1 MINNFF
7 KTTFRIFMRN
17 KGYSF
22 LNIFGLS
29 IGMAISIVGLL
40 YVFNELSYDKYHE
53 KADRVHRIAVEA
65 LSGSTEIYQTY
76 TAARYT
82 QALYDDFPEIDKI
95 TRIANWDFEF
105 EYQDKKFIEKKV
117 FMVDSTFFDIFTFPL
132 VKGQTSTL
140 LNEPNTAVVTE
151 SIAKKYFGNQDPIN
165 QIITSDSTN
174 YRVIAVV
181 EDVPKNS
188 HFHFD
193 IAVSLIS
200 FDGFYNRTGWFAN
213 NFRQYILLHKNVDFK
228 KVEAKFPAFVDK
240 YLYGGKYAE
249 RSSGGN
255 KWELYLQPLKS
266 IHLNSD
272 LRGEFE
278 ANGRKEYVNVFLIV
292 SIFILVIACINFIN
306 LSTAKASKRAKEV
319 GIRKV
324 VGSSKFDLIRQ
335 FIGESLTTSFIA
347 LVLSLIFVE
356 VILIS
361 LPSFIGIELQM
372 PYFESFFTI
381 PGLIILGILVG
392 IISGI
397 YPALV
402 LSAFRP
408 IVVLKGALS
417 QGSKSSWLRNALVIF
432 QFMISVILI
441 IGTFVISNQLNL
453 LQNENLGFEKEKV
466 IVIKNTSTLGNSIQV
481 VKNEISSL
489 PFVQNV
495 SFSSKLPGIPL
506 SNWGCKAEGREGGFT
521 LNVLNSD
528 EDLDDVLKLELS
540 KGRYFS
546 KEFGTDTFAI
556 IINEEAEK
564 LIGFDDILGVRIN
577 FWGEQHY
584 HIIGVVKNL
593 HYESKHQK
601 IHPMGILNI
610 NNTNRN
616 SGYITVRVTS
626 GDKTKMIADLTR
638 IWDRYSPSVAIDY
651 DFLDRQY
658 DSLYDNEMQT
668 KKLFLAFS
676 FLAIFIACLGLL
688 GLASYMAQQKT
699 KEIGIRKTFGASAIN
714 ITYLLSR
721 NFTKWVVVANII
733 AWPIAWYF
741 FNNWLN
747 SFTERSGLAWWYFAL
762 AAVVS
767 IFIALITVGYQTIKA
782 SKSNPIDSLR
792 YE

>member
-40 YVFNELSYDKYHE
+40 YVFNELSYDKYH
-53 KADRVHRIAVEA
+53 KNADRVHRIAVEA

-117 FMVDSTFFDIFTFPL
+117 FMVDSTFFDIFTFP
-132 VKGQTSTL
+132 VIKGQISTL

-151 SIAKKYFGNQDPIN
+151 STAKRYFGNQDPIN

-174 YRVIAVV
+174 YKVISVV

-193 IAVSLIS
+193 IALALIS

-213 NFRQYILLHKNVDFK
+213 NFKQYILLHKNVDYK

-240 YLYGGKYAE
+240 NLYGGKYAE

-324 VGSSKFDLIRQ
+324 VGSNKFDLMRQ
-335 FIGESLTTSFIA
+335 FLGESLTTSFVA
-347 LVLSLIFVE
+347 LILSIIFVE
-356 VILIS
+356 LILVY
-361 LPSFIGIELQM
+361 LPKFIGVDLQI
-372 PYFESFFTI
+372 PYFSSIYTI

-392 IISGI
+392 IISGV
-397 YPALV
+397 YPAMV
-402 LSAFRP
+402 LSSFRP
-408 IVVLKGALS
+408 IVVLKGSLS
-417 QGSKSSWLRNALVIF
+417 QGSKSSWFRNALVVF

-453 LQNENLGFEKEKV
+453 LQNENLGFDKEKV
-466 IVIKNTSTLGNSIQV
+466 IVIKNSSTLGNSIQV
-481 VKNEISSL
+481 VKNEIGSL
-489 PFVQNV
+489 PFVQKV
-495 SFSSKLPGIPL
+495 SFSSKLPGTRL
-506 SNWGCKAEGREGGFT
+506 SNWGCKVEGREGGFT
-521 LNVLNSD
+521 LNVFNSD
-528 EDLDDVLKLELS
+528 EDFDDVLKLELA

-546 KEFGTDTFAI
+546 REYGTDTFAI

-564 LIGFDDILGVRIN
+564 LIDFDEILGARIN
-577 FWGEQHY
+577 FWSDQHY

-601 IHPMGILNI
+601 IHPMAIFNAKS
-610 NNTNRN
+610 TNRN
-616 SGYITVRVTS
+616 SGYITVRVGS
-626 GDKTKMIADLTR
+626 GDKTKMIADLSH

-658 DSLYDNEMQT
+658 DSLYENEMQT

-699 KEIGIRKTFGASAIN
+699 REIGIRKTFGASAIN

-721 NFTKWVVVANII
+721 NFTRWVLVANII

-741 FNNWLN
+741 FNSWLN
-747 SFTERSGLAWWYFAL
+747 GFAERCGLEWWYFVL

-767 IFIALITVGYQTIKA
+767 ILIALITVSYQTIKA